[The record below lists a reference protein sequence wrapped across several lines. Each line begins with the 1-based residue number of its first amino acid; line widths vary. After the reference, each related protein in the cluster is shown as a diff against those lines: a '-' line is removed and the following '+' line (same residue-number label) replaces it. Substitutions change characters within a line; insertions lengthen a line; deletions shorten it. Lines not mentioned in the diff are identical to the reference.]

1 MDKTRALLNK
11 VYQLPTLQPL
21 FVMLQETMIT
31 SSHYL
36 EMAWRGQLVHTPG
49 TGNSK
54 GCVTLLNAD
63 NQISNIKHYGNWG
76 HCFNVKLGSGETVMI
91 CNIYAPNGFDQT
103 KTDFFHEVFQ
113 DLERWDG
120 PLILT
125 GDFNTTL
132 GTEERH
138 CRGVTAA
145 EVRTVTM
152 KLSFQ

>member
-1 MDKTRALLNK
+1 VYCLIGLTEFKGVAHALSIVKMVLRHDIEINPGPDNVGGGKSVFLTAVMLNCRGLGDMDKTRALLNK

-63 NQISNIKHYGNWG
+63 NQISNIKHYGNRG
-76 HCFNVKLGSGETVMI
+76 HCFNVSNDMQHLCAKWI
-91 CNIYAPNGFDQT
+91 
-103 KTDFFHEVFQ
+103 
-113 DLERWDG
+113 
-120 PLILT
+120 
-125 GDFNTTL
+125 
-132 GTEERH
+132 
-138 CRGVTAA
+138 
-145 EVRTVTM
+145 
-152 KLSFQ
+152 